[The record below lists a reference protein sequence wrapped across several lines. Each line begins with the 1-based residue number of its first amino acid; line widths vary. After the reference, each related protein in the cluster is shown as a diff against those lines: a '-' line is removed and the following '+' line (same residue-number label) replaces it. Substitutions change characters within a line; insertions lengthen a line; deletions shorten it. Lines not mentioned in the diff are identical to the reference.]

1 MSKPTNTQPV
11 IMHLTGEAGKRVIL
25 NSAKRV
31 MHAHKKEIKALVWG
45 TDYSYIMKL
54 VKVD

>member
-11 IMHLTGEAGKRVIL
+11 TMQLTGEAGKRVIL

-31 MHAHKKEIKALVWG
+31 MNTHKKEIKALA
-45 TDYSYIMKL
+45 DK
-54 VKVD
+54 

>member
-1 MSKPTNTQPV
+1 MSKPTNTKPV

-31 MHAHKKEIKALVWG
+31 MNTHKKEIKALA
-45 TDYSYIMKL
+45 DK
-54 VKVD
+54 